1 MDDNNRFLLDA
12 DVLLDLDRPDWID
25 LLSSLSWL
33 LLKAT
38 FRGLLR
44 RAATVAVAVDES
56 KPLNGIR
63 GVTLVL

>member
-1 MDDNNRFLLDA
+1 MDENNRFLLDVA
-12 DVLLDLDRPDWID
+12 DDLDRPDWID
-25 LLSSLSWL
+25 LFSSLSWL

-44 RAATVAVAVDES
+44 LAAAVAVDES